1 MSVSQSRTQERTGVE
16 LSTDD
21 ELTVADTGGGC
32 LVFAVETEHRDHLD
46 REVEVAKRLV
56 GFADVSDW
64 SAIRDALRARGLGVG
79 ATTNLPVFDIDELP
93 SREEETAAEGEPAVL
108 GDLGKVPAA
117 WLDDDDTNGR
127 PEPSRSEPADFGGGE
142 TTGVQDL

>member
-1 MSVSQSRTQERTGVE
+1 MSVSQSRTQERSGVE

-21 ELTVADTGGGC
+21 ELTVADTGGGL

-56 GFADVSDW
+56 AFADVSDW

-79 ATTNLPVFDIDELP
+79 ATTTLPEVSL
-93 SREEETAAEGEPAVL
+93 EEV
-108 GDLGKVPAA
+108 
-117 WLDDDDTNGR
+117 
-127 PEPSRSEPADFGGGE
+127 S
-142 TTGVQDL
+142 Q

>member
-1 MSVSQSRTQERTGVE
+1 M
-16 LSTDD
+16 
-21 ELTVADTGGGC
+21 
-32 LVFAVETEHRDHLD
+32 FAVETEHRDHLD

-56 GFADVSDW
+56 AFADVSDW

-93 SREEETAAEGEPAVL
+93 RREGETAAEGEPAVL

-117 WLDDDDTNGR
+117 LLDDDEENTNDR